1 MGSGK
6 TTIGRRLAS
15 ALARHFVDTD
25 ARLEST
31 SGRTVR
37 EIFESDGEIAFR
49 DMESETLLDTLSSP
63 TPLVVATGGGAVL
76 RDANRVAL
84 STHDVIW
91 LRAEP
96 AVLQRRVGRTGRRPG
111 GHRPLI
117 DVDPLGT
124 LKAMSEERRPLYE
137 AVARFVIDV
146 DRRRPEEITGICLA
160 HLAGGQS

>member
-15 ALARHFVDTD
+15 ALGRSFVDTD

-37 EIFESDGEIAFR
+37 EIFESDGENAFR
-49 DMESETLLDTLSSP
+49 DMESETLIDTLSST

-76 RDANRVAL
+76 RDANRDAL

-91 LRAEP
+91 LRADP
-96 AVLQRRVGRTGRRPG
+96 VVLQRRVGRPG

-117 DVDPLGT
+117 DADPLGT
-124 LKAMSEERRPLYE
+124 LTAMSVERRPLYE
-137 AVARFVIDV
+137 SVAEFVIDV
-146 DRRRPEEITGICLA
+146 DGRRPEEITAECLS
-160 HLAGGQS
+160 HLAGGRT